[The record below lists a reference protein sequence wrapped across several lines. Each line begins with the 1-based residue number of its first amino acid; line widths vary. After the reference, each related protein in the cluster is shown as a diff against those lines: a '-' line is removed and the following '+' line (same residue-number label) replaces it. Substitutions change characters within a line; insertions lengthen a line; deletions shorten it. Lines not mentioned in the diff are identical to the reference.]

1 MHHRPRTDR
10 DHGERCR
17 SRLQGGS
24 VRKEL
29 ETGMRWLIAG
39 LWAAVPV
46 ILAIAVIMGS
56 LPQGSHA
63 VVLVLG
69 IGLAAGVFT
78 WHLLNL
84 R

>member
-1 MHHRPRTDR
+1 
-10 DHGERCR
+10 
-17 SRLQGGS
+17 
-24 VRKEL
+24 
-29 ETGMRWLIAG
+29 MRWLIAG